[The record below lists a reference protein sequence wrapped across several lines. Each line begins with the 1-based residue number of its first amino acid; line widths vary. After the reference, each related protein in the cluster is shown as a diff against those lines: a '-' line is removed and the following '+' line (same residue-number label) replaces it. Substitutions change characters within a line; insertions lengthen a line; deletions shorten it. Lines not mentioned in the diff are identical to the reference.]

1 MIGYMLA
8 QCLAQESSV
17 PPVSTVMTRITVAS
31 NDPAFSAPE
40 KFIGPVYDPEL
51 QQQLEEEYGW
61 TMKRDGK
68 YLRRVVASPR
78 PVRIEESDSIERL
91 LNEGHVVICC
101 GGGGIPVLESGQG
114 AEAVIDKD
122 LAAALLAEQIDADGL
137 VILTDA
143 DAVYEHWGTPMQRP
157 IREATP
163 EALAPFARDDGA
175 MGWRDGAENFGSQ
188 QLCSPQGQA
197 GVDWRVITH

>member
-1 MIGYMLA
+1 MSGAGIVGTAGIDSDDAYY
-8 QCLAQESSV
+8 CGIERSSL
-17 PPVSTVMTRITVAS
+17 
-31 NDPAFSAPE
+31 SAPE

-101 GGGGIPVLESGQG
+101 GGGGIPVLKSGQG
-114 AEAVIDKD
+114 AE
-122 LAAALLAEQIDADGL
+122 GG
-137 VILTDA
+137 
-143 DAVYEHWGTPMQRP
+143 YR
-157 IREATP
+157 
-163 EALAPFARDDGA
+163 
-175 MGWRDGAENFGSQ
+175 
-188 QLCSPQGQA
+188 
-197 GVDWRVITH
+197 